1 MHNVLGLNSLHLLR
15 VFRWPIIYIGTLIML
30 SAMYAFGTSGKP
42 RGQRRVLPGAL
53 LASTAWLGCSFAFS
67 WYVVNYAHY
76 DRTYGSLAAVVGF
89 LIWIWLGPMVILFG
103 AELNRNLNASTRPG
117 GPCPRVHPPI

>member
-1 MHNVLGLNSLHLLR
+1 
-15 VFRWPIIYIGTLIML
+15 ML

-89 LIWIWLGPMVILFG
+89 LIWIWLGLMVILFG
-103 AELNRNLNASTRPG
+103 AELNSELERLHA
-117 GPCPRVHPPI
+117 PRRSLPKSAPPPI